1 MPMLTRTDQG
11 WTFAVGGRRWSQIE
25 LLRLIGID
33 DHSRSE
39 RLRATIDT
47 VMGFGAANILV
58 PIAMCTVYALRF
70 DKPLMIL
77 AAVPCL
83 LSVAMLRPLFG
94 RDRKLRLAMPD
105 ARLGLGVYLYAVV
118 NALGW
123 FVMIAALDMA
133 PLLEDRIGIACMTV
147 AVISVGG
154 TMFTLMPGVA
164 LSFMGILGLRLWLNL
179 LPSVAVP
186 WIYGGAITVFV
197 ILLTI
202 LNSAQA
208 RLFSDRMRA
217 AMELAALERRRA
229 EEAARANEMQR
240 ALERQHTRERAEED
254 ARAATEHRKLML
266 EHAQRFETSVL
277 AVVTGLGDAVGQL
290 AGSTRKLTRVGD
302 ASAVHVNAVRER
314 AISAGASM
322 SAVQTAAARLRDSI
336 ARIGEQVDGQVQATA
351 TAEATSERAR
361 QRAEALAESSRL
373 VRGITSEIERIAART
388 NTLAL
393 NALIEAAHSGEAGR
407 GFAVVAAEVKALAAQ
422 TREAAAGIGRHI
434 ADMDQNTEDVVTAIE
449 AMAAKVDQIAVG
461 AGDIARAIAGQSQ
474 ATDGIFASVERA
486 SDTGHAVELDLG
498 ALADQAGVAIDLAK
512 SIADVAGNVRAQSES
527 LSAAS
532 AAFDAR
538 LRAT

>member
-1 MPMLTRTDQG
+1 MLLRNDHG
-11 WTFAVGGRRWSQIE
+11 WTITLGGRRWSE
-25 LLRLIGID
+25 ADLLRLVGID
-33 DHSRSE
+33 DQSRGE
-39 RLRATIDT
+39 RVRATIDT
-47 VMGFGAANILV
+47 LMGFGPANILV
-58 PIAMCTVYALRF
+58 PMAMCAVYALRF
-70 DKPLMIL
+70 NQPLMGL
-77 AAVPCL
+77 AAIPCM

-94 RDRKLRLAMPD
+94 GDRAQRLAKPVE
-105 ARLGLGVYLYAVV
+105 RLDRAVYAYALV

-133 PLLEDRIGIACMTV
+133 PLAEDRIGIACTTV
-147 AVISVGG
+147 AIISVGG

-164 LSFMGILGLRLWLNL
+164 LSYMGILGLRLWLNL
-179 LPSVAVP
+179 YPSVAVP
-186 WIYGGAITVFV
+186 WIYGAAIIVFIV
-197 ILLTI
+197 LLTI

-208 RLFSDRMRA
+208 RLFSDRMRS

-229 EEAARANEMQR
+229 EEASRASEAQR
-240 ALERQHTRERAEED
+240 ALERQHARERAEED
-254 ARAATEHRKLML
+254 ARAAAEHRKRML
-266 EHAQRFETSVL
+266 DHAQRFETSVL

-302 ASAVHVNAVRER
+302 ASAVHVGAVRER
-314 AISAGASM
+314 AINVGASM
-322 SAVQTAAARLRDSI
+322 SAVQVAAARLRESI

-361 QRAEALAESSRL
+361 QRADALAESSRL

-422 TREAAAGIGRHI
+422 TREAAVGIGRHI
-434 ADMDQNTEDVVTAIE
+434 ADMDQHAEDVVTAID
-449 AMAAKVDQIAVG
+449 AVAAKVDQIAIG

-498 ALADQAGVAIDLAK
+498 ALADQAGLAIDLAK